1 MAAMSGMKCAG
12 WAFAV
17 LMAACARSAAQAA
30 PLRIVAAERVYGDVA
45 SQIGGDRVSV
55 VSILTNPAQD
65 PHLFEVTPSTARAVS
80 AARLVVLN
88 GASYDPWMDRLLV
101 AARAADRHVIV
112 AASLAGLA
120 PGADPHIWYDPAVMS
135 AVAQAITRDLVA
147 ADPQDE
153 AGFEHR
159 LEDFRRTLEPARD
172 AIRRFRATHTGIAVT
187 ATEPVFAYMLAAL
200 GVDVRNRRF
209 QIDVMNG
216 TEPSAA
222 DVAAFETSLR
232 SHQVRLLIYN
242 SQVTDAL
249 TERMRGVAEASGIPV
264 LGVPETEPAGMDYQ
278 HWIGTELRLVSDAL
292 SPTE

>member
-1 MAAMSGMKCAG
+1 
-12 WAFAV
+12 
-17 LMAACARSAAQAA
+17 
-30 PLRIVAAERVYGDVA
+30 
-45 SQIGGDRVSV
+45 
-55 VSILTNPAQD
+55 
-65 PHLFEVTPSTARAVS
+65 
-80 AARLVVLN
+80 
-88 GASYDPWMDRLLV
+88 
-101 AARAADRHVIV
+101 VIV

-172 AIRRFRATHTGIAVT
+172 AIRRFRATHAGIAVT

-264 LGVPETEPAGMDYQ
+264 LGVPETEPAGTDYQ

-292 SPTE
+292 SATE